1 MGRVPPGGDPVTEE
15 DLTTA
20 IYLLGVITGAA
31 IVLAAVLLASGIR
44 ALLRDRADREQDAYD
59 RQFDQ
64 ITRGL
69 DA

>member
-1 MGRVPPGGDPVTEE
+1 MTEE
-15 DLTTA
+15 SLTAA

-31 IVLAAVLLASGIR
+31 IVLAAVLLAHGIR
-44 ALLRDRADREQDAYD
+44 TLLRDRADREQDAYD